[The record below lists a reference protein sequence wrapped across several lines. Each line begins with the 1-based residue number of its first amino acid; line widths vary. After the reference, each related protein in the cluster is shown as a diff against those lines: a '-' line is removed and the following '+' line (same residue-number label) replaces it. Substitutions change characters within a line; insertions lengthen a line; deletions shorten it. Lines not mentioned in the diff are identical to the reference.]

1 MFAMRGSVRIVARVW
16 TAALLLAGV
25 GAVIA
30 LPAGTAAA
38 ATGCQLGPNG
48 SIKHVIILQFDNVH
62 LARDNANVPSDI
74 QQIPALD
81 DFLKDDGTLLSN
93 DHTVLI
99 SHTADGILSTETGL
113 YPDQFGGGVANTY
126 PYLNPKAKSGT
137 STSSLFKYWTDP
149 TSSADPL
156 FTLIHGPAS
165 SSDPEGINTPAPWV
179 AFTRAGC
186 DFAGV
191 SSADMEFENDTS
203 DVSNVFGASSP
214 QFAFGNWSFNTAFDQ
229 HFGAGSDIG
238 ETDFEGLAI
247 HCSLADSGPG
257 GKCSSANGGAP
268 DALPDE
274 PGGYAR
280 YNALFGAVTVNPL
293 LTGQSDGPLPAN
305 YTPSGDTPPPPGN
318 WQAPPV
324 YDVFAPNATDT
335 GRHAAAV
342 HNLDASTLPAPP
354 TTYRQGRTPTSQIL
368 DEDGQAGFPGFDGME
383 GNNALGYTAAMQ
395 EAGIPV
401 TYTYLSDVH
410 DDQYDENHGN
420 AFGPGELGHELQLR
434 EYNAAFAAFFHR
446 LSRDHI
452 NKNNTLFLV
461 TVDEGDHYDGSAP
474 LNPGCNGVTVPCQYD
489 SAEAG
494 GAAFGTPGFTRNVGE
509 VDTSLPG
516 LLKSLDG
523 NTTTYGFDFDD
534 APALVVPNQSSPT
547 GPRPGPNDPT
557 VRTLER
563 DISGAQE
570 FNPIVGHNVPITVNM
585 ADENEE
591 TILHM
596 VNADP
601 NREPTLTLFG
611 DPSFFFQ
618 SSCDTGASTLP
629 GCPLQGNGFA
639 WNHGDI
645 QPEIATT
652 WQGWAGPGIKNLG
665 ETSSIWTDHADARP
679 TMMTILGLHDDYSS
693 DGAAIAQIIGSAH
706 DRSDPWSRGQ
716 NALPWTIRANERGYE
731 DLAAAYKQ
739 LDAPFGEF
747 GLGTLDADT
756 TALASNSSGDATYTG
771 MTSQLQACENKRTSL
786 VGQIQPVIAAAEGGR
801 APVSSWQAFLLVG
814 EADRLINDAKA
825 LAAASTPPSHTVCA

>member
-1 MFAMRGSVRIVARVW
+1 VNARRGSVRRVTRVW

-25 GAVIA
+25 GAVTA
-30 LPAGTAAA
+30 LSAGTASA
-38 ATGCQLGPNG
+38 ATTCRLGPEG
-48 SIKHVIILQFDNVH
+48 SIRHVIIVQFDNVH

-74 QQIPALD
+74 QQIPALY
-81 DFLKDDGTLLSN
+81 DFMKDNGTLLSN

-113 YPDQFGGGVANTY
+113 YPDEFGGGVANTF
-126 PYLNPKAKSGT
+126 PYLNPSAKSGT
-137 STSSLFKYWTDP
+137 STRSLFTYWTDA
-149 TSSADPL
+149 TSASSDPL

-165 SSDPEGINTPAPWV
+165 ASDPEGINTPAPWV

-191 SSADMEFENDTS
+191 GSADMEFENDTS
-203 DVSNVFGASSP
+203 DISNVYGANSP
-214 QFAFGNWSFNTAFDQ
+214 QFAFGNWSFNTAFDE

-257 GKCSSANGGAP
+257 GKCAMANGGAA

-274 PGGYAR
+274 PGGYMG
-280 YNALFGAVTVNPL
+280 YDALFGAVNVNPV
-293 LTGQSDGPLPAN
+293 LTGQPDQPLPAN
-305 YTPSGDTPPPPGN
+305 YTPAGDTPPPAGN

-335 GRHAAAV
+335 GRHAV
-342 HNLDASTLPAPP
+342 SVDNLKASTLPAPP
-354 TTYRQGRTPTSQIL
+354 AAYQPGKTDTSQVL
-368 DEDGQAGFPGFDGME
+368 DEGGQAGFPGFDGME
-383 GNNALGYTAAMQ
+383 ANNALGYTAAMQ
-395 EAGIPV
+395 EAGVPV

-410 DDQYDENHGN
+410 DDQYGENNGD

-434 EYNAAFAAFFHR
+434 EYNAAFDAFFDR
-446 LSRDHI
+446 LARDGI
-452 NKNNTLFLV
+452 NKSNTLFLV

-474 LNPGCNGVTVPCQYD
+474 LNAGCNGVTTPCQYT
-489 SAEAG
+489 
-494 GAAFGTPGFTRNVGE
+494 AADGTRNVGE

-516 LLKSLDG
+516 LLKSLYP
-523 NTTTYGFDFDD
+523 TQTIPAFGFDFDD
-534 APALVVPNQSSPT
+534 APALVVPNQSSPS
-547 GPRPGPNDPT
+547 GQRPGPNDPT

-563 DISGAQE
+563 DVSGASE
-570 FNPIVGHNVPITVNM
+570 FNPIVGHDVPITVNM
-585 ADENEE
+585 ADEYEE

-618 SSCDTGASTLP
+618 SSCDTGASTQP
-629 GCPLQGNGFA
+629 GCPLQDPGFA

-652 WQGWAGPGIKNLG
+652 WQGWVGPGIRNLG
-665 ETSSIWTDHADARP
+665 QTSSVWTDHTDARP
-679 TMMTILGLHDDYSS
+679 TMMTVLGLHDDYDP
-693 DGAAIAQIIGSAH
+693 DGAAIAQIIGSARGGW
-706 DRSDPWSRGQ
+706 DRSNPGD
-716 NALPWTIRANERGYE
+716 NALPWSIRANKRGYE
-731 DLAAAYKQ
+731 ELAAAYKQ

-756 TALASNSSGDATYTG
+756 TALATGSSSSDASYTDT
-771 MTSQLQACENKRTSL
+771 TSQLQACENQRTAL
-786 VGQIQPVIAAAEGGR
+786 VAQIQPVIDAAESGT
-801 APVSSWQAFLLVG
+801 APVSNREASSLIG
-814 EADRLINDAKA
+814 RADRLIGDAKF
-825 LAAASTPPSHTVCA
+825 LAGASTSPRFTVCS

>member
-1 MFAMRGSVRIVARVW
+1 VNARRGSVRRVTRVW

-25 GAVIA
+25 GAVTA
-30 LPAGTAAA
+30 VSAGTASA
-38 ATGCQLGPNG
+38 ATTCRLGPDG
-48 SIKHVIILQFDNVH
+48 SIRHVIIVQFDNVH

-74 QQIPALD
+74 QQIPALY
-81 DFLKDDGTLLSN
+81 DFMRDNGTLLSN

-113 YPDQFGGGVANTY
+113 YPDEFGGGVANTF
-126 PYLNPKAKSGT
+126 PYLNPSAKSGT
-137 STSSLFKYWTDP
+137 STRSLFTYWTDP
-149 TSSADPL
+149 TNASSDPL

-165 SSDPEGINTPAPWV
+165 ASDPEGINTPAPWV

-191 SSADMEFENDTS
+191 GSADMEFENDTS
-203 DVSNVFGASSP
+203 DISNVYGANSP
-214 QFAFGNWSFNTAFDQ
+214 QFAFGNWSFNTAFDE

-257 GKCSSANGGAP
+257 GKCAMANGGAA

-274 PGGYAR
+274 PGGYMG
-280 YNALFGAVTVNPL
+280 YDALFGAVNVNPV
-293 LTGQSDGPLPAN
+293 LTGQPDQPLPAN
-305 YTPSGDTPPPPGN
+305 YTPAGDTPPPAGN

-335 GRHAAAV
+335 GRHAV
-342 HNLDASTLPAPP
+342 SVDNLKASTLPAPP
-354 TTYRQGRTPTSQIL
+354 AAYQPGKTDTSQVL
-368 DEDGQAGFPGFDGME
+368 DEGGQAGFPGFDGME
-383 GNNALGYTAAMQ
+383 ANNALGYTAAMQ
-395 EAGIPV
+395 EAGVPV

-410 DDQYDENHGN
+410 DDQYGENNGD

-434 EYNAAFAAFFHR
+434 EYNAAFDAFFDR
-446 LSRDHI
+446 LARDGI
-452 NKNNTLFLV
+452 NKSNTLFLV

-474 LNPGCNGVTVPCQYD
+474 LNAGCNGVTTPCQYT
-489 SAEAG
+489 
-494 GAAFGTPGFTRNVGE
+494 AADGTRNVGE

-516 LLKSLDG
+516 LLKSLYP
-523 NTTTYGFDFDD
+523 TQTIPAFGFDFDD
-534 APALVVPNQSSPT
+534 APALVVPNQSSPS
-547 GPRPGPNDPT
+547 GQRPGPNDPT

-563 DISGAQE
+563 DVSGASE
-570 FNPIVGHNVPITVNM
+570 FNPIVGHDVPITVNM
-585 ADENEE
+585 ADEYEE

-618 SSCDTGASTLP
+618 SSCDTGASTQP
-629 GCPLQGNGFA
+629 GCPLQDPGFA

-652 WQGWAGPGIKNLG
+652 WQGWVGPGIRNLG
-665 ETSSIWTDHADARP
+665 QTSSVWTDHTDARP
-679 TMMTILGLHDDYSS
+679 TMMTVLGLHDDYDP
-693 DGAAIAQIIGSAH
+693 DGAAIAQIIGSARGGW
-706 DRSDPWSRGQ
+706 DRSNPGD
-716 NALPWTIRANERGYE
+716 NALPWSIRANKRGYE
-731 DLAAAYKQ
+731 ELAAAYKQ

-756 TALASNSSGDATYTG
+756 TALATGSSSSDASYTDT
-771 MTSQLQACENKRTSL
+771 TSQLQACENQRTAL
-786 VGQIQPVIAAAEGGR
+786 VAQIQPVIDAAESGT
-801 APVSSWQAFLLVG
+801 APVSNREASSLIG
-814 EADRLINDAKA
+814 RADRLIGDAKF
-825 LAAASTPPSHTVCA
+825 LAGASTSPRFTVCS

>member
-1 MFAMRGSVRIVARVW
+1 MKARRDSVRRVTRGW
-16 TAALLLAGV
+16 TVALLLAGV

-30 LPAGTAAA
+30 LSAGTASA
-38 ATGCQLGPNG
+38 ATTCRLGPGG
-48 SIKHVIILQFDNVH
+48 SIRHVIIMQFDNVH

-74 QQIPALD
+74 QQIPALY
-81 DFLKDDGTLLSN
+81 DFMKNDGSLLSN

-113 YPDQFGGGVANTY
+113 YPDEFGGGVANTF
-126 PYLNPKAKSGT
+126 PYLNPSAKSGT
-137 STSSLFKYWTDP
+137 STRSLFTYWTDP
-149 TSSADPL
+149 TNPTSDPL

-165 SSDPEGINTPAPWV
+165 ANDPEGINTPAPWV

-203 DVSNVFGASSP
+203 DISNVYGANSP

-257 GKCSSANGGAP
+257 GKCSTANGGAP
-268 DALPDE
+268 DALPSE
-274 PGGYAR
+274 PGGYTG
-280 YNALFGAVTVNPL
+280 YNALFGAVNVNPV
-293 LTGQSDGPLPAN
+293 LTGQPDQPLPAN
-305 YTPSGDTPPPPGN
+305 YTPAGDTPPPAGN

-324 YDVFAPNATDT
+324 YDVFATNATDT
-335 GRHAAAV
+335 GRHAV
-342 HNLDASTLPAPP
+342 SVDNLDASTLPAPP
-354 TTYRQGRTPTSQIL
+354 ATYRPGVTSTSQIL

-383 GNNALGYTAAMQ
+383 ANNALGYTAAMQ
-395 EAGIPV
+395 EAGVPV

-410 DDQYDENHGN
+410 DDQYGENNGD

-446 LSRDHI
+446 LARDGI
-452 NKNNTLFLV
+452 NRGNTLFLV

-474 LNPGCNGVTVPCQYD
+474 LNPGCNGATTPCQYT
-489 SAEAG
+489 
-494 GAAFGTPGFTRNVGE
+494 AADGTRNVGE

-516 LLKSLDG
+516 LLKSLYP
-523 NTTTYGFDFDD
+523 TQTIPTFGFDFDD

-547 GPRPGPNDPT
+547 GQRPGPNDPT

-563 DISGAQE
+563 DLTGAQE
-570 FNPIVGHNVPITVNM
+570 FNPIVGHDVPITVNM
-585 ADENEE
+585 ADEYEE

-596 VNADP
+596 INADP
-601 NREPTLTLFG
+601 NREPTVTLFG

-629 GCPLQGNGFA
+629 GCPLQDPDFA

-652 WQGWAGPGIKNLG
+652 WQGWVGPGVKNLG
-665 ETSSIWTDHADARP
+665 QTGSIWTDHTDARP

-693 DGAAIAQIIGSAH
+693 DGAAIAQIIGS
-706 DRSDPWSRGQ
+706 DGSRHVD
-716 NALPWTIRANERGYE
+716 NALPWSIRANERGYE
-731 DLAAAYKQ
+731 QLAAAYKQ

-756 TALASNSSGDATYTG
+756 TALATGTSSSDASYTDT
-771 MTSQLQACENKRTSL
+771 TSQLQACEDQRTAL
-786 VGQIQPVIAAAEGGR
+786 VSQIQPVIEAAENGTV
-801 APVSSWQAFLLVG
+801 PVSSWEASSLIG
-814 EADRLINDAKA
+814 RADRLIGDAKF
-825 LAAASTPPSHTVCA
+825 LAGASTPPRFTVCS